1 MRNKEMEERA
11 NRDFNVIIKREAE
24 AANAKRNIKRQILPA
39 LDANECSTLLFEK
52 GESEFRY

>member
-24 AANAKRNIKRQILPA
+24 AMYVKRNIKLQILSV
-39 LDANECSTLLFEK
+39 LDAKVCSTIRK
-52 GESEFRY
+52 G